1 MTSETVDLLDLTLTA
16 FPKDK
21 KVTVFS
27 YGSIYQSETNY
38 SIAIISKEL
47 YQDNPA
53 FMVSYINLKELFS
66 FPLGTVIDNQQ
77 KTGFNSGSID
87 SFEINIH
94 SGLLEQKKIKDIPKL
109 KAFMEQVPA
118 KINEYSAQWHKN
130 QQNYSVF
137 TDTNGRTIIFPHYEI
152 AR

>member
-38 SIAIISKEL
+38 SIAIISKER

-53 FMVSYINLKELFS
+53 FMVSYINLKELFA

-94 SGLLEQKKIKDIPKL
+94 SGLLEVLRVQIKICT
-109 KAFMEQVPA
+109 KADTDSLIGLNFSFPSPA
-118 KINEYSAQWHKN
+118 GALSA
-130 QQNYSVF
+130 
-137 TDTNGRTIIFPHYEI
+137 
-152 AR
+152 